1 MRYNETR
8 SIEIFQHMF
17 DNLFRLQI
25 QVVRWFI
32 HNNDVRLRKEHF
44 RERNFGTLT
53 SGERFDIL
61 VDFFVRNEKSTEH
74 GSDLVLFGMMFPEFG
89 KYAQLAVQ
97 VREYL

>member
-1 MRYNETR
+1 MRYDETR
-8 SIEIFQHMF
+8 SIEIFQHML
-17 DNLFRLQI
+17 DDLFRLQI

-44 RERNFGTLT
+44 RERHFGALA

-61 VDFFVRNEKSTEH
+61 VDLFARNEKSAEH

-89 KYAQLAVQ
+89 KYAEFAVQ
-97 VREYL
+97 IR